1 MAWVILRGYNER
13 SAVTECVAHFGP
25 EVLRRRRSPQFRP
38 TTTGTWW
45 LRPTLPVGEQGSV
58 HEALYRRNFLKWISE
73 QAASAVLSP

>member
-38 TTTGTWW
+38 TTTGT
-45 LRPTLPVGEQGSV
+45 
-58 HEALYRRNFLKWISE
+58 
-73 QAASAVLSP
+73 